1 MKEEFYVR
9 SQDVLDNRKQRDVL
23 IVTGDVNAI
32 VGEENWDYDKV
43 MTSMG
48 WDSEMIK
55 EKGCANSAI

>member
-9 SQDVLDNRKQRDVL
+9 SQDVKDNRKQRDVL

-43 MTSMG
+43 MG
-48 WDSEMIK
+48 K
-55 EKGCANSAI
+55 HGLGQRN